1 MMTVQLKKAI
11 TVSEF
16 QTFVERDENREGRFE
31 LIDGEIVD
39 VPSNPLVSV
48 IAMRIVGFI
57 FMFLQQRKVDG
68 HVSGEGGGFIIDGQ
82 VFAPDVAYVRDLPT
96 DKGFEHQP
104 PLLAVEVISDP
115 GNNAEQTDLRRKLA
129 HYMRAGTLVW
139 VVDYVARQVE
149 VHQPG
154 ERVVLIGE
162 TGKLTA
168 EGILPG
174 FELAVSDIFPQAKQ
188 QTDKAE

>member
-1 MMTVQLKKAI
+1 MSVKLKKAI
-11 TVSEF
+11 TISEF
-16 QTFVERDENREGRFE
+16 QTFIERDENREQRFE
-31 LIDGEIVD
+31 LIDEEIVK

-57 FMFLQQRKVDG
+57 FMFLREQQVAG

-82 VFAPDVAYVRDLPT
+82 VFAPDVAYIRDLPT

-115 GNNAEQTDLRRKLA
+115 GNNTEQTDLRRKLA

-139 VVDYVARQVE
+139 VVDYMARQVE
-149 VHQPG
+149 VHQLG
-154 ERVVLIGE
+154 ERVVLVGE
-162 TGKLTA
+162 TGQLTA
-168 EGILPG
+168 PDILPG
-174 FELAVSDIFPQAKQ
+174 FELAVSDIFPQDKQ
-188 QTDKAE
+188 QTSEAL

>member
-1 MMTVQLKKAI
+1 MTVKLKKVI

-16 QTFVERDENREGRFE
+16 QTFIERDENREQRFE

-57 FMFLQQRKVDG
+57 FMFLQQGKVDG

-82 VFAPDVAYVRDLPT
+82 VFAPDVAYLRDIPT
-96 DKGFEHQP
+96 DKRFEHQP

-174 FELAVSDIFPQAKQ
+174 FALTVSDIFPQVKR
-188 QTDKAE
+188 QTDEAE

>member
-1 MMTVQLKKAI
+1 MTVKLKKAI

-16 QTFVERDENREGRFE
+16 QTFIERDENREQRFE
-31 LIDGEIVD
+31 LIDGEIVE

-57 FMFLQQRKVDG
+57 FMFLRERQVDG

-96 DKGFEHQP
+96 DQGFEQQP

-154 ERVVLIGE
+154 ERVVLVGD

-174 FELAVSDIFPQAKQ
+174 FELAVSDIFPQDKQ
-188 QTDKAE
+188 QTGEAE

>member
-1 MMTVQLKKAI
+1 MTVKLKKAI

-16 QTFVERDENREGRFE
+16 QTFVARDENREQRFE
-31 LIDGEIVD
+31 LIDGEIVE

-57 FMFLQQRKVDG
+57 FMFLQQSKVDG
-68 HVSGEGGGFIIDGQ
+68 HISGEGGGFIIDGQ
-82 VFAPDVAYVRDLPT
+82 VFAPDVAYVHDLPT
-96 DKGFEHQP
+96 DKGFEQQS

-162 TGKLTA
+162 AGKLTA

-174 FELAVSDIFPQAKQ
+174 FELAVSDIFPQDKQ
-188 QTDKAE
+188 QTGEAD

>member
-1 MMTVQLKKAI
+1 MTVELKKAI
-11 TVSEF
+11 TVSAF
-16 QTFVERDENREGRFE
+16 QTFTERSENREQRFE
-31 LIDGEIVD
+31 LIDGEIVK

-57 FMFLQQRKVDG
+57 FMFLQERKIDG

-82 VFAPDVAYVRDLPT
+82 VFAPDVAYMRDLPT
-96 DKGFEHQP
+96 DKGFEQQA

-115 GNNAEQTDLRRKLA
+115 ANNAEQTDLRRKLA

-154 ERVVLIGE
+154 ERVVLVGE
-162 TGKLTA
+162 TERLTA
-168 EGILPG
+168 EEILPG
-174 FELAVSDIFPQAKQ
+174 FELAVRDIFPQDQPQNSETA
-188 QTDKAE
+188 

>member
-1 MMTVQLKKAI
+1 MAVKLKQAI
-11 TVSEF
+11 TVAEF
-16 QTFVERDENREGRFE
+16 QTFIERDENREQHFE
-31 LIDGEIVD
+31 LIDGEIVE

-48 IAMRIVGFI
+48 IAMRIVGFLFI
-57 FMFLQQRKVDG
+57 FLREHQVDG
-68 HVSGEGGGFIIDGQ
+68 HVTGEGGGFIIDGQ

-96 DKGFEHQP
+96 DKGFEQQA

-154 ERVVLIGE
+154 ERVVLVGE
-162 TGKLTA
+162 TEQLTA

-174 FELAVSDIFPQAKQ
+174 FELAVADIFPQDNQ
-188 QTDKAE
+188 QTGEAE